1 MHQNYSCRWWIS
13 GLNLR
18 GYQAGIGSGRYLP
31 YFKVSVL
38 VLAVTISHDTRKK
51 ANFYLVVQIVQ
62 DDSMKRRFR
71 PSDEHSGRYFAF
83 FVIYAIDRDVFIH
96 HPITDIGHF
105 ETLYR
110 RSRRVESR
118 WFVFY
123 LSHLFRTFTGPACS
137 FASDAS

>member
-1 MHQNYSCRWWIS
+1 M
-13 GLNLR
+13 
-18 GYQAGIGSGRYLP
+18 
-31 YFKVSVL
+31 
-38 VLAVTISHDTRKK
+38 
-51 ANFYLVVQIVQ
+51 VQIVQ

-71 PSDEHSGRYFAF
+71 PSDERSGRYFVF